1 MTAEVLSRIFDPYF
15 TTRPG
20 SSGLGLATAHSIV
33 SRHDGHIFVGSQQG
47 EGTTF
52 TVELH
57 ASLETPAPKAAAAT
71 DVRTGTERILVMDD
85 EEGLRKLIHRILSSS
100 GYEVET
106 ARDGA
111 EAVAMYEA
119 ARSAGKRFDAVIL
132 DLTVSGG
139 MGGVEAAAKLKAID
153 PFSKLIV
160 SSGYSDTS
168 VMSDFGRYG
177 FDAGIPKP
185 WTSAEMQEVL
195 RRVLASAGGSKNE

>member
-1 MTAEVLSRIFDPYF
+1 MPAEVLSRIFDPYF

-33 SRHDGHIFVGSQQG
+33 SRHNGHIFVGSKPG

-52 TVELH
+52 TVELP
-57 ASLETPAPKAAAAT
+57 ASLETPAPEGGATT
-71 DVRTGTERILVMDD
+71 DVRTGTEHILVMDD

-111 EAVAMYEA
+111 EAIALYEA
-119 ARSAGKRFDAVIL
+119 ARTAGKSFDAVIL

-139 MGGVEAAAKLKAID
+139 MGGVETAAKLKALD
-153 PFSKLIV
+153 PTSKLIV

-185 WTSAEMQEVL
+185 WTSAQMHEVL
-195 RRVLASAGGSKNE
+195 RKVLGSAGGSKNE